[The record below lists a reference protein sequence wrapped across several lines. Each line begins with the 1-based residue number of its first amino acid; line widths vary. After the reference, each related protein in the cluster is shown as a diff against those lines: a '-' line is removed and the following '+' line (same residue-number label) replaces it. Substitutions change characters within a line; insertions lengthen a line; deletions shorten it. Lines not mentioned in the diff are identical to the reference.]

1 MEEEDE
7 SDDDAMIEDIEAW
20 DECSSVPIKN
30 ALKNGSSFD
39 TILKDHQ
46 KEGVSFLMA
55 RADSNTG
62 AILAFSMG
70 LGKTLTTIA
79 ALTKLQLNA
88 DIKNSIY
95 LTYAHT
101 NHNQLPSDSSFTISQ
116 ETFRSVLFH
125 YVKIHH
131 KNIPDEKRANW
142 VDASVKA
149 KNTFDVYYCRD
160 KTKKVVNKGGL
171 PHSGTWIL
179 PDVLNRDIVIIWRRP

>member
-1 MEEEDE
+1 LKALILFILFCVILHGCSNSVKSNSKPETNLVKKQTTQEK
-7 SDDDAMIEDIEAW
+7 EA
-20 DECSSVPIKN
+20 
-30 ALKNGSSFD
+30 
-39 TILKDHQ
+39 
-46 KEGVSFLMA
+46 
-55 RADSNTG
+55 
-62 AILAFSMG
+62 
-70 LGKTLTTIA
+70 IA

-142 VDASVKA
+142 VEASVKA

-160 KTKKVVNKGGL
+160 KTKKVVNKDGL